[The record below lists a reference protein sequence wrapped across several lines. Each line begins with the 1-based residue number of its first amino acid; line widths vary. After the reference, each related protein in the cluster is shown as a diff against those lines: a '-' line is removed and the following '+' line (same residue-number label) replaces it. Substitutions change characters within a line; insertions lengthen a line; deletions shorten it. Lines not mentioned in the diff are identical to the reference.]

1 MKSKTAS
8 LSQEWKDEM
17 KACILFVF
25 LVLIVSGCGDGSTDQ
40 DSTTPASAGPSPTSI
55 PTAVAE
61 PTLPPTP
68 AATATPEPT
77 PEPKTNLSPGM
88 YQVGNDIQPG
98 VYAGLASTDIFG
110 SCYWARLS
118 GASGDFSELIS
129 NANANGQFYVEIQ
142 PDDKFFKVD
151 CEITPLNDWPTP
163 PEPLSEI
170 GPGLYLVGRDIKP
183 GTYRGEAGSDV
194 LSSCY
199 WARLSGLSGDFGHL
213 IANDNAAGQ
222 FFVTVTPSDL
232 ALSTSCKLTLAE

>member
-1 MKSKTAS
+1 
-8 LSQEWKDEM
+8 
-17 KACILFVF
+17 
-25 LVLIVSGCGDGSTDQ
+25 
-40 DSTTPASAGPSPTSI
+40 
-55 PTAVAE
+55 
-61 PTLPPTP
+61 
-68 AATATPEPT
+68 
-77 PEPKTNLSPGM
+77 M

-98 VYAGLASTDIFG
+98 VYVGLADTDAFG

-129 NANANGQFYVEIQ
+129 NENAIGQFYVEIK
-142 PDDKFFKVD
+142 PDDKYFKVD

-163 PEPLSEI
+163 EPKTSLGPGMYQVGNDIQPGVYAGLADTDAFGSCYWARLSGASGDFSELISNENAIGQFYVEIKPDDRYYKVDCEITPLDDWPTPVEPLSEI
-170 GPGLYLVGRDIKP
+170 EPGLYLVGRDIKP
-183 GTYRGEAGSDV
+183 GTYRGKAGTDA

-213 IANDNAAGQ
+213 IANDNATGQ